1 MNEQLKIKSLSIF
14 RDSIARPL
22 ATNAERPTQQ
32 ASKLSRPSDGE
43 SRRET
48 PPTIFA
54 SHTNKSGAVSRL
66 QKLIETRSTKNFGPK
81 SEIRFRQIVD
91 PKDSELKWRKVDQK
105 KNVSRLNT
113 STSSLVV
120 AESGSES
127 DVGESNPGGKFYYS
141 TKSVPDLSDPTFD
154 RLESTSKLI
163 DSTNLSVSLPFKLN
177 EVPQPCQVDE
187 YDDFFTLDQNVL
199 ERSERRSYNTSKSN
213 GLRYRSSIRIMV
225 RPEASAA
232 NPDHSGGL
240 KSVGHGQHQPRSIV
254 KEQFR

>member
-1 MNEQLKIKSLSIF
+1 MSS
-14 RDSIARPL
+14 
-22 ATNAERPTQQ
+22 AERPTQQ
-32 ASKLSRPSDGE
+32 ATKLSRSVDGE

-48 PPTIFA
+48 PPTVFA
-54 SHTNKSGAVSRL
+54 SLTSRSGAVSRL

-91 PKDSELKWRKVDQK
+91 PKDSELKWRKVDK
-105 KNVSRLNT
+105 RKNVSQVN
-113 STSSLVV
+113 SSSSLVV

-127 DVGESNPGGKFYYS
+127 DVGESSPGKFYS
-141 TKSVPDLSDPTFD
+141 TKSVPDLTDQTFD

-163 DSTNLSVSLPFKLN
+163 DSTNLSISLPFKLN
-177 EVPQPCQVDE
+177 QVPEPCQVDE

-199 ERSERRSYNTSKSN
+199 ERSERRNLNKSN

-240 KSVGHGQHQPRSIV
+240 KSGLSGGQHQPRSIV